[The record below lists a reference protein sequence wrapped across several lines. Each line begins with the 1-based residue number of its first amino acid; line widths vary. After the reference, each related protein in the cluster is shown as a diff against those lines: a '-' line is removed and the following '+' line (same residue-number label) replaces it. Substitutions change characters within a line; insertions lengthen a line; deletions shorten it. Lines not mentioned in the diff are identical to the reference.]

1 MKYLLPFL
9 VALIISCT
17 LCFLARL
24 FSRNLKIKQRKGG
37 RHIHVEEISRFGGLA
52 IILAFFLAV
61 LFDPN
66 LFLTK
71 QLIGML
77 VASLVILLAGIVDDI
92 KEISWKKQLVF
103 QLIAIII
110 VLVSG
115 IRMEYVTDLRGEAI
129 FFSGS
134 ILMYIIGIVIVS
146 AWILLLMNALNWID
160 GADGLSG
167 GVSAIA
173 AASIFILSLRP
184 EVNQPPIAIVSVALL
199 GALCGF
205 LVFNAYPA
213 KIMAGTSGSLFM
225 GFILAVLSIIAGTKI
240 ATTMLVLAIPIID
253 ALWVIFERLKAK
265 RSIFEPDSRHIH
277 HRLIEIGWSHRSIWI
292 LFSVITALIALIALN
307 TRAVGKVYS
316 MILVSA
322 VILLSFFMLRY
333 KLGMNAKVEK
343 GYE

>member
-9 VALIISCT
+9 VALVISST
-17 LCFLARL
+17 LCFLALL
-24 FSRNLKIKQRKGG
+24 FSRHIKIKQRKGA
-37 RHIHVEEISRFGGLA
+37 RHLHVKNISRFGGLA
-52 IILAFFLAV
+52 IIVAFFLTV

-77 VASLVILLAGIVDDI
+77 VASLVILLVGIVDDI
-92 KEISWKKQLVF
+92 WEISWKKQLFF
-103 QLIAIII
+103 QLIAIAI

-115 IRMEYVTDLRGEAI
+115 IRMEYITDLQGGAI

-134 ILMYIIGIVIVS
+134 ILMYSIGMIIVS
-146 AWILLLMNALNWID
+146 VWILLLMNALNWID

-225 GFILAVLSIIAGTKI
+225 GFVLAVLSIIAGTKI
-240 ATTMLVLAIPIID
+240 ATTMLILAIPIID
-253 ALWVIFERLKAK
+253 ALWVIFERLRAR

-277 HRLIEIGWSHRSIWI
+277 HRLIGIGWSHHSIWI
-292 LFSVITALIALIALN
+292 LFSSITALIALIALN
-307 TRAVGKVYS
+307 TRAVGKAYS
-316 MILVSA
+316 MILVS
-322 VILLSFFMLRY
+322 VIILLSFFILRY
-333 KLGMNAKVEK
+333 KFGVNVKSEK
-343 GYE
+343 GHE